1 MTRVLVLLAA
11 VALLAGCGNKTGPKN
26 LEQTTST
33 SSAAQAMQTF
43 QLEAAP
49 NGALR
54 FSIKSLKATSD
65 HVQLLLTNA
74 SKVPHNIAV
83 KGHGVDRKGR
93 VVSGGAESRLDLNLK
108 PGTYE
113 FYCSVDGHEQAGMKG
128 TLIVGAPS

>member
-1 MTRVLVLLAA
+1 MKRLLVPVAA
-11 VALLAGCGNKTGPKN
+11 VALLAGCGNKTGSKN

-33 SSAAQAMQTF
+33 GSAARAAQIF

-54 FSIKSLKATSD
+54 FSVKSLKATSA

-74 SKVPHNIAV
+74 SKVPHNIAI
-83 KGHGVDRKGR
+83 KGNGVDKKGR
-93 VVSGGAESRLDLNLK
+93 VVSNGAESRVDVNVK

-113 FYCSVDGHEQAGMKG
+113 FYCSVAGHEQAGMKG
-128 TLIVGAPS
+128 TLVVGAPS